1 MACAF
6 AFECAMPIDGGA
18 PSSLAMPFAS
28 ECEMVMDI
36 CGVEIDLLID
46 FALAVAVLPLAFW
59 PFAG

>member
-1 MACAF
+1 
-6 AFECAMPIDGGA
+6 
-18 PSSLAMPFAS
+18 
-28 ECEMVMDI
+28 MVMDI